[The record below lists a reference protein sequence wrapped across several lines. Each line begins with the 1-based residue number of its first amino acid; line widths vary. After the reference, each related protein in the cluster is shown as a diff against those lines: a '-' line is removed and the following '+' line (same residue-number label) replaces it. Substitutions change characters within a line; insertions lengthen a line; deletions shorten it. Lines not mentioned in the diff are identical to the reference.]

1 MSFSSEQKA
10 QIIESVI
17 KESCCRRCFIQGILA
32 AKGKADG
39 KSVEISVD
47 KQENAEFIAGLIE
60 EIYSKRPKI
69 FTAQNGGRRRLMRF
83 ESPSA
88 VKYITSFL
96 GGGKP
101 FAKQCEQC
109 RSHFLRGL
117 FFASGRLS
125 DPSKQFLLEF
135 SVGDR
140 AEQISAFFVE
150 CGVTPRISNKA
161 NEIIVYFKRGEDL
174 EDVLALAGLNSA
186 AFAVMNTIIKNQLR
200 NNVNRITNCTTGNIS
215 KAVLASMKQIVLIEE
230 LIKKGLI
237 SQLPDE
243 LAATARLRLEHRD
256 LSLSQLAALTTPRI
270 SKPGLSHRL
279 KRITEMAESLLEG
292 KTESI

>member
-1 MSFSSEQKA
+1 MSFSAEQKA
-10 QIIESVI
+10 GIISTPI
-17 KESCCRRCFIQGILA
+17 KDSCCRRAFIQGILA
-32 AKGKADG
+32 SKGKIDG

-47 KQENAEFIAGLIE
+47 KQENAEFIAELVE
-60 EIYSKRPKI
+60 EIYSKSPEI
-69 FTAQNGGRRRLMRF
+69 TTAKNGGRRRMMRF

-88 VKYITSFL
+88 IKYINSFL
-96 GGGKP
+96 KGETL
-101 FAKQCEQC
+101 FSQQCGQC

-135 SVGDR
+135 SVGER
-140 AEQISAFFVE
+140 AEVISSFFADS
-150 CGVTPRISNKA
+150 GLSPHISNKA
-161 NEIIVYFKRGEDL
+161 NERVVYFKRGEDL
-174 EDVLALAGLNSA
+174 EDILALAGLNSA
-186 AFAVMNTIIKNQLR
+186 AFALMNTIIKKQLR

-230 LIKKGLI
+230 LINKGLI

-243 LAATARLRLEHRD
+243 LAETARLRLEHRD

-279 KRITEMAESLLEG
+279 KRITEMAGALLEG
-292 KTESI
+292 RIEDI